1 MMKKPAVSSKT
12 GTESQLIAYAS
23 NVVKKTTENADLF
36 TDAAEKVA
44 QLESA
49 LANYTD
55 SRAEASFRD
64 MRQVVIKNQQAVVV
78 RQALYDL
85 SLHVESVAKGDPN
98 ILLAA
103 GYIPRKSRTANIGQ
117 APKANDLRVIVTHPG
132 TNTVQLRVNRW
143 RPARFYQFEYR
154 KASSLNEWIK
164 VLSSRSK
171 MSISNLEY
179 AQEYEFRVTYLGT
192 DPTPNYSETVR
203 CLVS

>member
-1 MMKKPAVSSKT
+1 MKKPAVSSKT
-12 GTESQLIAYAS
+12 GTESKLIAYAS
-23 NVVKKTTENADLF
+23 NVVKKTKENADLF

-44 QLESA
+44 LLESV
-49 LANYTD
+49 LADYTA
-55 SRAEASFRD
+55 SRTEASFRD
-64 MRQVVIKNQQAVVV
+64 MRQVVIKNQQAVLV

-85 SLHVESVAKGDPN
+85 SLHIESVAKGDPS

-103 GYIPRKSRTANIGQ
+103 GFIPSKNKTSSVEQ
-117 APKANDLRVIVTHPG
+117 APKANDLRVMVVHPG

-154 KASSLNEWIK
+154 KVGSLNEWIK
-164 VLSSRSK
+164 VLSSKSK
-171 MSISNLEY
+171 TSISNLEY

-192 DPTPNYSETVR
+192 DPAPNYSDTVR

>member
-1 MMKKPAVSSKT
+1 MKKPAVSSKT

-23 NVVKKTTENADLF
+23 NVIKKSQENASLF
-36 TDAAEKVA
+36 PDAAEKVTL
-44 QLESA
+44 LESA
-49 LANYTD
+49 LADYTD
-55 SRAEASFRD
+55 SRTEASFRD

-103 GYIPRKSRTANIGQ
+103 GFIPSKDKISNVGQ
-117 APKANDLRVIVTHPG
+117 APKANDLRVLVVHPG
-132 TNTVQLRVNRW
+132 TNTVQLRVHRW

-154 KASSLNEWIK
+154 KVGSMNEWTK
-164 VLSSRSK
+164 VLSSKSK
-171 MSISNLEY
+171 TSIPNLEY

-192 DPTPNYSETVR
+192 DPTPNYSDTVR